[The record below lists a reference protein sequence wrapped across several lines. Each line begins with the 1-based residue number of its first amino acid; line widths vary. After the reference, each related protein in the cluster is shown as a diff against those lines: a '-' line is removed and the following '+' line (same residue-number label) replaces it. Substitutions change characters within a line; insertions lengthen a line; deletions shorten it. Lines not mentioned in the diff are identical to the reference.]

1 MKGVGPVRAH
11 GGVGGRYWPRV
22 IDAVLDARMASSAAV
37 LIEGPKACGKTETAS
52 QRAASMVRLDVDEDA
67 RQAAQIDPGLILE
80 GARPRLIDEW
90 QLYPRVWDHVRR
102 EADASG
108 RAGQFLLTGSSSPAD
123 DARRHSGAGRISTVR
138 MRPMTLHEVGAS
150 SGEVSLAEL
159 FDGRDPAASSGQ
171 ADLREVL
178 ELLVTGGWPQ
188 QLQRSDPRFVVD
200 YLDQIVHVDISTVAD
215 ADGRQLARRRDPK
228 KVLTCI
234 RSLARNVAT
243 AAGGRSIAADTGL
256 SREAVAD
263 YLNALERLMILEEQ
277 PAFNVHLRSSRN
289 LRTTPHRH
297 LVDPSL
303 ATAAFQIDA
312 AGLLHDLAY
321 TGLLF
326 KSLVVRDLRVLSQP
340 HDASVMYFHTDH
352 HEIDIVV
359 QRPDGTWGAIEV
371 KLGGE
376 ELIEQGAASLLAAV
390 SSIDLERAGAPAFVA
405 VVTATGRYAY
415 RRDDGV
421 CVVPLPTLAP

>member
-1 MKGVGPVRAH
+1 MRER
-11 GGVGGRYWPRV
+11 GGAADRYWPRV
-22 IDAVLDARMASSAAV
+22 IDRVLDQRMASSAAV

-52 QRAASMVRLDVDEDA
+52 QRAASVVRLDVDEDA
-67 RQAAQIDPGLILE
+67 RQAAQIDPGLLLA

-102 EADASG
+102 DADASG
-108 RAGQFLLTGSSSPAD
+108 ETGQFLLTGSSSPAD
-123 DARRHSGAGRISTVR
+123 DARRHSGAGRIATVR
-138 MRPMTLHEVGAS
+138 MRPMTLHELGAS
-150 SGEVSLAEL
+150 SDEVSLTDL
-159 FDGRDPAASSGQ
+159 FAGRDPAAASGRS
-171 ADLREVL
+171 DLREVL
-178 ELLVTGGWPQ
+178 GLLVTGGWPQ
-188 QLQRSDPRFVVD
+188 QLRSAEPRFVVD
-200 YLDQIVHVDISTVAD
+200 YLDQIAHVDINAVAD
-215 ADGRQLARRRDPK
+215 AAGRQVTRRRDPK
-228 KVLTCI
+228 KVLSCI

-256 SREAVAD
+256 SREAVTD
-263 YLNALERLMILEEQ
+263 YLDALERLMIVEEQ

-303 ATAAFQIDA
+303 ATAALQVDA
-312 AGLLHDLAY
+312 DGLLRDLSY

-326 KSLVVRDLRVLSQP
+326 ESLVARDLQVLSQP
-340 HDASVMYFHTDH
+340 LDASLMYFHTDH
-352 HEIDIVV
+352 HEIDIVI
-359 QRPDGTWGAIEV
+359 QRPDRTWGAIEV

-376 ELIEQGAASLLAAV
+376 EPIEQGAASLLAAV
-390 SSIDLERAGAPAFVA
+390 SSIDLDRAGMPAFMA
-405 VVTATGRYAY
+405 VITATGRYAY

>member
-1 MKGVGPVRAH
+1 VSEH
-11 GGVGGRYWPRV
+11 GGAGGRYWPRV
-22 IDAVLDARMASSAAV
+22 IDLVLDQRMASSAAV
-37 LIEGPKACGKTETAS
+37 LIEGPKACGKTETAL
-52 QRAASMVRLDVDEDA
+52 QRVSSMVRLDVDEDA
-67 RQAAQIDPGLILE
+67 RQAAQINPGLLLE

-102 EADASG
+102 DADASG
-108 RAGQFLLTGSSSPAD
+108 EAGQFLLTGSSSPVD
-123 DARRHSGAGRISTVR
+123 DVRRHSGAGRIATVR
-138 MRPMTLHEVGAS
+138 MRPMTFHEVGAS
-150 SGEVSLAEL
+150 SDEVSLADL
-159 FDGRDPAASSGQ
+159 FAGRDPAATSGRGE
-171 ADLREVL
+171 LREVL

-188 QLQRSDPRFVVD
+188 QLRRADLRFVVD
-200 YLDQIVHVDISTVAD
+200 YLDQIVHVDINAVAD
-215 ADGRQLARRRDPK
+215 AAGRQVARRRDPK
-228 KVLTCI
+228 KVLSCI

-256 SREAVAD
+256 SREAVTD
-263 YLNALERLMILEEQ
+263 YLDALERLMILEEQ

-303 ATAAFQIDA
+303 ATAALQVDA
-312 AGLLHDLAY
+312 DGLLRDLKY

-326 KSLVVRDLRVLSQP
+326 ESLVVRDLRVLSQP
-340 HDASVMYFHTDH
+340 LDASLMYFHTDH
-352 HEIDIVV
+352 HEIDIVI
-359 QRPDGTWGAIEV
+359 QRPDGVWGAIEV

-376 ELIEQGAASLLAAV
+376 EPIERGAASLLAAV
-390 SSIDLERAGAPAFVA
+390 SSIDLKRAGSPAFMA

>member
-1 MKGVGPVRAH
+1 MGSDRGSARH
-11 GGVGGRYWPRV
+11 EYWPRV
-22 IDAVLDARMASSAAV
+22 IDAVLDQRMASSAAV

-108 RAGQFLLTGSSSPAD
+108 EAGQFLLTGSSSPTD

-138 MRPMTLHEVGAS
+138 MRPMTLHELGAS
-150 SGEVSLAEL
+150 SDEVSLAEL
-159 FDGRDPAASSGQ
+159 FAGNGPAASGGRT
-171 ADLREVL
+171 DLRDIL
-178 ELLVTGGWPQ
+178 TLIVTGGWPQ
-188 QLQRSDPRFVVD
+188 QLRRNDPQFVVD
-200 YLDQIVHVDISTVAD
+200 YLNQITHIDVNTVPGVD
-215 ADGRQLARRRDPK
+215 GKQLVQRRDPK
-228 KVLTCI
+228 KVQTCI
-234 RSLARNVAT
+234 RSLARNIAT
-243 AAGGRSIAADTGL
+243 PASARTIAADTGL
-256 SREAVAD
+256 SRGAVTD
-263 YLNALERLMILEEQ
+263 YLDALERLMILEEQ

-303 ATAAFQIDA
+303 ATAALRVDA
-312 AGLLHDLAY
+312 DGLLRDLAYAGLL
-321 TGLLF
+321 F
-326 KSLVVRDLRVLSQP
+326 ESLVVRDLRVLSQSL
-340 HDASVMYFHTDH
+340 DASVMYFHTDQ
-352 HEIDIVV
+352 HEIDVV
-359 QRPDGTWGAIEV
+359 IQRPDGTWGAVEV

-376 ELIEQGAASLLAAV
+376 QLIEQGAAALLAAV
-390 SSIDLERAGAPAFVA
+390 SSIDLKRAGEPAFMA
-405 VVTATGRYAY
+405 VITATGRYAY

>member
-1 MKGVGPVRAH
+1 
-11 GGVGGRYWPRV
+11 V
-22 IDAVLDARMASSAAV
+22 IDVVLDRRMASSSAV

-67 RQAAQIDPGLILE
+67 RQAAQINPGLILE
-80 GARPRLIDEW
+80 GPRPRLIDEW

-108 RAGQFLLTGSSSPAD
+108 QAGQFLLTGSSSPAD
-123 DARRHSGAGRISTVR
+123 DARRHSGAGRIATVR
-138 MRPMTLHEVGAS
+138 MRPMTLHELDAS
-150 SGEVSLAEL
+150 SGEVSLAGL
-159 FDGRDPAASSGQ
+159 FAGRDPAASSGRN
-171 ADLREVL
+171 DLRQVVD
-178 ELLVTGGWPQ
+178 LLVTGGWPQ
-188 QLQRSDPRFVVD
+188 QLQRADARFVVD
-200 YLDQIVHVDISTVAD
+200 YLDQIAHVDINAVAD

-228 KVLTCI
+228 KVLRCI

-256 SREAVAD
+256 SREAVTD
-263 YLNALERLMILEEQ
+263 YLDALERLMILDEQ

-289 LRTTPHRH
+289 MRTTPHRH
-297 LVDPSL
+297 LADPSL
-303 ATAAFQIDA
+303 ATAALQVDA
-312 AGLLHDLAY
+312 DGLLRDLNY

-326 KSLVVRDLRVLSQP
+326 ESMVVRDLRVLSQP
-340 HDASVMYFHTDH
+340 LDASVMYFHTDH
-352 HEIDIVV
+352 HEIDIVL

-376 ELIEQGAASLLAAV
+376 EPIEQGAASLLAAV
-390 SSIDLERAGAPAFVA
+390 SSIDLERAGAPAFMA
-405 VVTATGRYAY
+405 VITATGRYAY

>member
-1 MKGVGPVRAH
+1 VSEH
-11 GGVGGRYWPRV
+11 GGAGGRYWPRV
-22 IDAVLDARMASSAAV
+22 IDLVLDQRMASSAAV

-67 RQAAQIDPGLILE
+67 RQAAQIDPGLLLE
-80 GARPRLIDEW
+80 GGRPRLIDEW

-102 EADASG
+102 DADASG
-108 RAGQFLLTGSSSPAD
+108 EAGQFLLTGSSSPVD
-123 DARRHSGAGRISTVR
+123 DARRHSGAGRIATVR

-150 SGEVSLAEL
+150 SDEVSLADL
-159 FDGRDPAASSGQ
+159 FAGRDPAATSGRR
-171 ADLREVL
+171 DLREVL

-188 QLQRSDPRFVVD
+188 QLRSADPRFVVD
-200 YLDQIVHVDISTVAD
+200 YLDQIVHVDINAAADVA
-215 ADGRQLARRRDPK
+215 GRQVARRRDPK
-228 KVLTCI
+228 KVLRCI

-256 SREAVAD
+256 SREAVTD
-263 YLNALERLMILEEQ
+263 YLDALERLMILEEQ

-303 ATAAFQIDA
+303 ATAALQVDA
-312 AGLLHDLAY
+312 DGLLRDLNY

-326 KSLVVRDLRVLSQP
+326 ESLVVRDLRVLSQP
-340 HDASVMYFHTDH
+340 LDASLMYFHTDH
-352 HEIDIVV
+352 HEIDIVI
-359 QRPDGTWGAIEV
+359 QRPDGVWGAIEV

-376 ELIEQGAASLLAAV
+376 EPIERGAASLLAAV
-390 SSIDLERAGAPAFVA
+390 SSIDLERAGAPAFMA

>member
-1 MKGVGPVRAH
+1 MRDQ
-11 GGVGGRYWPRV
+11 GGIGGRYWPRV
-22 IDAVLDARMASSAAV
+22 IDAVLDQRMGSSAAV

-67 RQAAQIDPGLILE
+67 RQAAQINPGLILE

-102 EADASG
+102 DADASG
-108 RAGQFLLTGSSSPAD
+108 RTGQFLLTGSSSPAD
-123 DARRHSGAGRISTVR
+123 DARRHSGAGRIATVR
-138 MRPMTLHEVGAS
+138 MRPMSLYEFGGS
-150 SGEVSLAEL
+150 SGEVSLADL
-159 FDGRDPAASSGQ
+159 FVGGDPAGSSGRN
-171 ADLREVL
+171 DLREVL

-188 QLQRSDPRFVVD
+188 QLKHADPRFVMD
-200 YLDQIVHVDISTVAD
+200 YLDQVVHVDISVVAGT
-215 ADGRQLARRRDPK
+215 DGRQLARRRDPK
-228 KVLTCI
+228 KVMSCI

-243 AAGGRSIAADTGL
+243 ATGARSIASDTGI
-256 SREAVAD
+256 SREAVTD
-263 YLNALERLMILEEQ
+263 YLDALERLMILEEQ

-289 LRTTPHRH
+289 LRKTPHRH

-303 ATAAFQIDA
+303 AAAALQVDA
-312 AGLLHDLAY
+312 GGLLRDLNY

-326 KSLVVRDLRVLSQP
+326 ESLVVRDLRVLSQP
-340 HDASVMYFHTDH
+340 LDASVMYVHTDH
-352 HEIDIVV
+352 HEIDIII

-376 ELIEQGAASLLAAV
+376 EPIEQAAASLLRAV
-390 SSIDLERAGAPAFVA
+390 SSIDLEQAGAPAFLA
-405 VVTATGRYAY
+405 VVTAIGRYAY

-421 CVVPLPTLAP
+421 HVVPLPTLAP

>member
-1 MKGVGPVRAH
+1 MNDH
-11 GGVGGRYWPRV
+11 GGAGGRYWPRV
-22 IDAVLDARMASSAAV
+22 IDLVLDQRMASSAAV

-67 RQAAQIDPGLILE
+67 RQAAQIDPGLLLE

-102 EADASG
+102 DADASG
-108 RAGQFLLTGSSSPAD
+108 KAGQFLLTGSSSPAD
-123 DARRHSGAGRISTVR
+123 DARRHSGAGRIATAR
-138 MRPMTLHEVGAS
+138 MRPMALHELGAS

-159 FDGRDPAASSGQ
+159 FAGRDPAAASGRS
-171 ADLREVL
+171 DLREVL

-188 QLQRSDPRFVVD
+188 QLQRADPRFVID
-200 YLDQIVHVDISTVAD
+200 YLDQIVHIDISTVAD
-215 ADGRQLARRRDPK
+215 AEGRQLARRRDPK
-228 KVLTCI
+228 KVMSCV

-243 AAGGRSIAADTGL
+243 AVGGRSIAADAGL
-256 SREAVAD
+256 SREAVTE
-263 YLNALERLMILEEQ
+263 YLDALERLMILEEQ

-303 ATAAFQIDA
+303 ATAALQVDA
-312 AGLLHDLAY
+312 DGLLRDLNT

-326 KSLVVRDLRVLSQP
+326 ESLVVRDLRVLSQP
-340 HDASVMYFHTDH
+340 LDASVMYFHTDH

-359 QRPDGTWGAIEV
+359 QRPDGAWGAIEV

-376 ELIEQGAASLLAAV
+376 EPIEQGAASLRAAV
-390 SSIDLERAGAPAFVA
+390 SSIDLERAGAPAFMA
-405 VVTATGRYAY
+405 IITATGRYAY

>member
-1 MKGVGPVRAH
+1 VVSER
-11 GGVGGRYWPRV
+11 GGAADRYWPRV
-22 IDAVLDARMASSAAV
+22 IDRVLDQRMASSAAV

-52 QRAASMVRLDVDEDA
+52 QRAASVARLDVDGDA
-67 RQAAQIDPGLILE
+67 RQAAQINPGLLLE

-102 EADASG
+102 DADASG
-108 RAGQFLLTGSSSPAD
+108 EAGQFLLTGSASPAD
-123 DARRHSGAGRISTVR
+123 DARRHSGAGRIATVR

-150 SGEVSLAEL
+150 SDEVSLAEL
-159 FDGRDPAASSGQ
+159 FAGRDPAAASGRSG
-171 ADLREVL
+171 LRETL
-178 ELLVTGGWPQ
+178 ELLVAGGWPQ
-188 QLQRSDPRFVVD
+188 QLRRSDPRFVVD
-200 YLDQIVHVDISTVAD
+200 YLDQIVHVDINAVAD
-215 ADGRQLARRRDPK
+215 AAGRQLARRRDPK
-228 KVLTCI
+228 KVLSCI

-256 SREAVAD
+256 SREAVTD
-263 YLNALERLMILEEQ
+263 YLDALERLMILEEQ

-303 ATAAFQIDA
+303 ATAALQVDA
-312 AGLLHDLAY
+312 DGLLRDLNY

-326 KSLVVRDLRVLSQP
+326 ESLVVRDLRVLSQP
-340 HDASVMYFHTDH
+340 LDASLMYFHTDH
-352 HEIDIVV
+352 HEIDIVI
-359 QRPDGTWGAIEV
+359 QRPNGMWGAIEV

-376 ELIEQGAASLLAAV
+376 EPIEQGAKSLLAAV
-390 SSIDLERAGAPAFVA
+390 SSIDLERAGTPVFMA

-421 CVVPLPTLAP
+421 CVVPLSTLAP

>member
-1 MKGVGPVRAH
+1 MREH
-11 GGVGGRYWPRV
+11 GGAGGRYWPRV
-22 IDAVLDARMASSAAV
+22 IDAVLDERMASSAAV

-67 RQAAQIDPGLILE
+67 RQAAQINPGLLLD

-90 QLYPRVWDHVRR
+90 HLYPRIWDHVRR
-102 EADASG
+102 DADASG
-108 RAGQFLLTGSSSPAD
+108 QAGQFLLAGSSSPAD
-123 DARRHSGAGRISTVR
+123 DARRHSGAGRIATVR

-150 SGEVSLAEL
+150 SDEVSLAEP
-159 FDGRDPAASSGQ
+159 FAGRDPVATSGCS
-171 ADLREVL
+171 DLREVL

-188 QLQRSDPRFVVD
+188 QLRRADPRFVVD
-200 YLDQIVHVDISTVAD
+200 YLDQIVHVDINAVAD
-215 ADGRQLARRRDPK
+215 AAGRQLARRRDPK
-228 KVLTCI
+228 KVLSCI

-243 AAGGRSIAADTGL
+243 AAGARSIAADTGL
-256 SREAVAD
+256 SRDAVTD
-263 YLNALERLMILEEQ
+263 YLDALERLMILEEQ

-303 ATAAFQIDA
+303 ATAAVQVDA
-312 AGLLHDLAY
+312 DGLLRDLNY
-321 TGLLF
+321 TGQLF
-326 KSLVVRDLRVLSQP
+326 ASLVVRDLRVLSQP
-340 HDASVMYFHTDH
+340 LDASLMYFHTDH
-352 HEIDIVV
+352 HEIDVIV

-376 ELIEQGAASLLAAV
+376 EPIEQGAASLLTSVA
-390 SSIDLERAGAPAFVA
+390 SIDLERAGAPAFMA

-421 CVVPLPTLAP
+421 HVVPLPTLAP

>member
-1 MKGVGPVRAH
+1 MKGAVSTH
-11 GGVGGRYWPRV
+11 GGVEGRYWPRV
-22 IDAVLDARMASSAAV
+22 LDEVLDERMASSAAV
-37 LIEGPKACGKTETAS
+37 LIEGPKACCKTETAS

-67 RQAAQIDPGLILE
+67 RQAARIDPGLILE

-102 EADASG
+102 EADAG
-108 RAGQFLLTGSSSPAD
+108 GQAGQFLLTGSSSPAD

-138 MRPMTLHEVGAS
+138 MRPMTFYELGAS
-150 SGEVSLAEL
+150 SGEVSLVEL
-159 FDGRDPAASSGQ
+159 FAGRDPAASSGRT
-171 ADLREVL
+171 DLRDVL
-178 ELLVTGGWPQ
+178 ELIVTGGWPQ
-188 QLQRSDPRFVVD
+188 QLQRPDPRFVVD
-200 YLDQIVHVDISTVAD
+200 YLDQIAHVDISVVPD
-215 ADGRQLARRRDPK
+215 ADGRQPARRRDPK

-243 AAGGRSIAADTGL
+243 AVGGRSIATDTGL

-263 YLNALERLMILEEQ
+263 YLEALERLMILEEQ
-277 PAFNVHLRSSRN
+277 PAFNVHLHSSRN

-303 ATAAFQIDA
+303 ATAALQVDTDGLLRDLGY
-312 AGLLHDLAY
+312 AGLL
-321 TGLLF
+321 F
-326 KSLVVRDLRVLSQP
+326 ESLVVRDLRVLAQP
-340 HDASVMYFHTDH
+340 FDASVMYFHTDH

-390 SSIDLERAGAPAFVA
+390 SSIDLERAGTPAFTA
-405 VVTATGRYAY
+405 IITATGRYAY

>member
-1 MKGVGPVRAH
+1 MSDR
-11 GGVGGRYWPRV
+11 GGAAGGYWPRV
-22 IDAVLDARMASSAAV
+22 IDAVLDQRMASSAAV

-52 QRAASMVRLDVDEDA
+52 QRAASMARLDVDEDA
-67 RQAAQIDPGLILE
+67 RQAAQINPGLILE
-80 GARPRLIDEW
+80 GERPRLIDEW

-108 RAGQFLLTGSSSPAD
+108 EAGQFLLTGSSSPAD

-138 MRPMTLHEVGAS
+138 MRPMTLHELGAS
-150 SGEVSLAEL
+150 SDEVSLAEL
-159 FDGRDPAASSGQ
+159 FAGSDPAASSGRT
-171 ADLREVL
+171 DLRDVL
-178 ELLVTGGWPQ
+178 DLIVTGGWPQ

-200 YLDQIVHVDISTVAD
+200 YLDQIAHVDISAVPD

-234 RSLARNVAT
+234 RSVARNVAT

-256 SREAVAD
+256 SREAVTD
-263 YLNALERLMILEEQ
+263 YLDALERLMILEGQ

-303 ATAAFQIDA
+303 ATAALQVDA
-312 AGLLHDLAY
+312 NGLLRDLEY

-326 KSLVVRDLRVLSQP
+326 ESLVVRDLRVLSQP
-340 HDASVMYFHTDH
+340 LDASVMYFHTDH

-359 QRPDGTWGAIEV
+359 QRPDGTWGAVEV

-376 ELIEQGAASLLAAV
+376 ALIEQGAASLLAAV
-390 SSIDLERAGAPAFVA
+390 SSIDLERAGDPAFMA
-405 VVTATGRYAY
+405 IVTATGRYAY
-415 RRDDGV
+415 RRDDGI

>member
-1 MKGVGPVRAH
+1 VGGH
-11 GGVGGRYWPRV
+11 GGPGGRYWPRV
-22 IDAVLDARMASSAAV
+22 MDTVLDQRMTSSAAV

-67 RQAAQIDPGLILE
+67 RQAAQINPGLILE
-80 GARPRLIDEW
+80 GARPRLLDEW

-102 EADASG
+102 DADASG
-108 RAGQFLLTGSSSPAD
+108 EAGQFLLTGSSRPAD
-123 DARRHSGAGRISTVR
+123 DARRHSGAGRIATVR
-138 MRPMTLHEVGAS
+138 MRPMTLYELGAS

-159 FDGRDPAASSGQ
+159 FAGHDPAASSGRS
-171 ADLREVL
+171 DLGEVL

-188 QLQRSDPRFVVD
+188 QLQRADPRFVVD
-200 YLDQIVHVDISTVAD
+200 YLEQIVHVDINAVAD
-215 ADGRQLARRRDPK
+215 VDGRQLVRRRDPK
-228 KVLTCI
+228 KVLSCI

-243 AAGGRSIAADTGL
+243 AAGGRSIAADAGL
-256 SREAVAD
+256 SREAVTD
-263 YLNALERLMILEEQ
+263 YLDALERLMILEEQ

-303 ATAAFQIDA
+303 ATAALQVDA
-312 AGLLHDLAY
+312 AGLLRDLNY

-326 KSLVVRDLRVLSQP
+326 ESLVVRDLRVLSQP
-340 HDASVMYFHTDH
+340 LDASVMYFHTDH

-376 ELIEQGAASLLAAV
+376 EPIEQGAASLLAAV
-390 SSIDLERAGAPAFVA
+390 SSIDLERAGAPAFMA
-405 VVTATGRYAY
+405 IVTATGRYAY
-415 RRDDGV
+415 RRDDGI
-421 CVVPLPTLAP
+421 CIVPLPTLAP

>member
-1 MKGVGPVRAH
+1 VNKH
-11 GGVGGRYWPRV
+11 GGAGDRYWPRV
-22 IDAVLDARMASSAAV
+22 IDVVLDQRMASSAAV

-52 QRAASMVRLDVDEDA
+52 QRAASMVYLDVDEDA
-67 RQAAQIDPGLILE
+67 RQAAQIDPGLLLD

-102 EADASG
+102 DADASG
-108 RAGQFLLTGSSSPAD
+108 AAGQFLLTGSSSPAD
-123 DARRHSGAGRISTVR
+123 AAHRHSGAGRIATVR
-138 MRPMTLHEVGAS
+138 MRPMTLYELGAS

-159 FDGRDPAASSGQ
+159 FAGRDPATTSGRS
-171 ADLREVL
+171 DLREVL
-178 ELLVTGGWPQ
+178 HLLVTGGWPQ
-188 QLQRSDPRFVVD
+188 QLRRSDPRFVVD
-200 YLDQIVHVDISTVAD
+200 YLDQIVHIDISTVAD
-215 ADGRQLARRRDPK
+215 TEGRQLARRRDPN
-228 KVLTCI
+228 KVLRCI

-243 AAGGRSIAADTGL
+243 AVGGRSIAADAGL
-256 SREAVAD
+256 SREAVTD
-263 YLNALERLMILEEQ
+263 YLDVLQRLMILEEQ

-303 ATAAFQIDA
+303 ATAALQVDA
-312 AGLLHDLAY
+312 DGLLRDLNY

-326 KSLVVRDLRVLSQP
+326 ESLVVRDLRVLSQP
-340 HDASVMYFHTDH
+340 LDASVMYFHTDH
-352 HEIDIVV
+352 HEIDIVI
-359 QRPDGTWGAIEV
+359 QRPDGTWGAVEV

-376 ELIEQGAASLLAAV
+376 EPIEQAAASLLAAV
-390 SSIDLERAGAPAFVA
+390 SSIDLEQTGAPAFMA
-405 VVTATGRYAY
+405 IITATGRYAY